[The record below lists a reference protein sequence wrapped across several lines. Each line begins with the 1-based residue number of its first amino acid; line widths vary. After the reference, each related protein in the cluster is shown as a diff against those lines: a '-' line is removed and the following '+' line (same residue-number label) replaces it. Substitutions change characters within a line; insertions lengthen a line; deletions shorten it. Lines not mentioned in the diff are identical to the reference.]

1 MKPHIFKIKAIGL
14 GSLSVMPKPS
24 PEWLADDFRFYK
36 EIGITLIV
44 SLLEESEAYEIGLQS
59 ESKVAEQLGI
69 GFLSFPIAD
78 RGLPESLY
86 EFKRFVSDLYG
97 RIKDGEHA
105 AVHCRAGIGRSG
117 LVAGSV
123 LIHEGFEP
131 DKAFDL
137 ISEKR
142 GVAVPDTI
150 EQVSW
155 LNEHWRELI

>member
-44 SLLEESEAYEIGLQS
+44 SLLEESEAYEIGLQG
-59 ESKVAEQLGI
+59 EGNVAEQFGM
-69 GFLSFPIAD
+69 GFLSFPIVD
-78 RGLPESLY
+78 RGLPESFY
-86 EFKRFVSDLYG
+86 EFRKFVSDVHA
-97 RIKDGEHA
+97 RITAGGHA

-117 LVAGSV
+117 LFAGSI